1 MSKLLSALSIKKSLF
16 IPVFA
21 FALSAAG
28 TQMALANDVLKSPDA
43 PEGAS
48 VYIVSPADGAEVSS
62 PVTVVFGLKGMGIAP
77 AGIEKDKTGHHH
89 LLVDQTELPKLDA
102 VMGNPPLHFGGGQTE
117 TELELEPGEHTLQ
130 LILGNYLHVPF
141 NPMVL
146 SEKVTITVKE

>member
-1 MSKLLSALSIKKSLF
+1 MSKFLNAAKIKNSLF
-16 IPVFA
+16 ISGLA
-21 FALSAAG
+21 LALSVAG
-28 TQMALANDVLKSPDA
+28 AQMAVASDALKSSAP

-48 VYIVSPADGAEVSS
+48 VYIVSPEDGAEVTS

-77 AGIEKDKTGHHH
+77 AGIEKEGTGHHH
-89 LLVDQTELPKLDA
+89 LLVDQEELPALNT

-117 TELELEPGEHTLQ
+117 TELELKPGEHTLQ

-141 NPMVL
+141 DPMVL